1 MTAPQS
7 RKTPKSVLFLAPFAT
22 EDAEKNNLLLYT
34 NWLQQSYLFKESWSK
49 GRGGGD
55 GGKKLKKID
64 KLQVTCWE
72 GRKDEE
78 GERPY
83 IFIFPTLSVFQKLI
97 FSGSVCLGCTDFL
110 SGKQLFDSAGR

>member
-55 GGKKLKKID
+55 GGKKLKKTRQIAGN
-64 KLQVTCWE
+64 L
-72 GRKDEE
+72 
-78 GERPY
+78 
-83 IFIFPTLSVFQKLI
+83 
-97 FSGSVCLGCTDFL
+97 LG
-110 SGKQLFDSAGR
+110 GKKR